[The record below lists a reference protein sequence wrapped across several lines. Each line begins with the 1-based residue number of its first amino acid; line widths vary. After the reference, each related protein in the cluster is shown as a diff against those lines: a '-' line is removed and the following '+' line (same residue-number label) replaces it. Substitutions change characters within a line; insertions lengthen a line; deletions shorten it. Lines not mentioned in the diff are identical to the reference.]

1 MLCFAGLRFP
11 AGLKNALM
19 DIVRVIET
27 HPDTKP
33 MDAAM
38 IHCTVAFYGKVSHQR
53 KVEIR
58 KQVAALDPPPPGD
71 VTIVGLDQFPDKKRN
86 LVVARLAVPDEWM
99 RARDEFVAAS
109 GGDGREQWAP
119 HVTLGK
125 LRHPERFRL
134 DQIPLPPQTRF
145 SGVRFDLEVR
155 P

>member
-1 MLCFAGLRFP
+1 MLCFAGLRIP
-11 AGLKNALM
+11 TGLKNALM
-19 DIVRVIET
+19 DIIRAIGA

-109 GGDGREQWAP
+109 GGERRRRPRAVGPARDAGQAAAP
-119 HVTLGK
+119 
-125 LRHPERFRL
+125 RA
-134 DQIPLPPQTRF
+134 IPSRPNPPPTPNP
-145 SGVRFDLEVR
+145 L
-155 P
+155 